1 MRAALLLAVL
11 IAVLP
16 GLARADDDPA
26 CAKFEEALAYN
37 ACLAAHGPRARD
49 VEVSPE
55 PPGGAGG
62 VDRTG
67 ERPAEAARPA
77 RRFPAVA
84 RRHGRIHMEFRI
96 R

>member
-1 MRAALLLAVL
+1 MRAALLLAVSM
-11 IAVLP
+11 AVLP

-37 ACLAAHGPRARD
+37 ACLAAHGPRATD

-77 RRFPAVA
+77 RRLPAVA
-84 RRHGRIHMEFRI
+84 RRHGRVHMEFRL